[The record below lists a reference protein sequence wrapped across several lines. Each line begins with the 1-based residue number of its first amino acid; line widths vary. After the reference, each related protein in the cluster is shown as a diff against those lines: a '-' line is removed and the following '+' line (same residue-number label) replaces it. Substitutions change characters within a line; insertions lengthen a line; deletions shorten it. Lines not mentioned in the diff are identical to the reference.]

1 MANSITPGGTSRSL
15 FGVATGDIVTG
26 GSIIGAS
33 FTGAGNN
40 ITNLSA
46 NNITSGRLVVARGGT
61 GSSSFINNAIVFNR
75 NNQLVSDNNLSW
87 ENNILTINNRDF
99 LSDTS
104 NYISSEANKLDE
116 RISNTDSI
124 ISEIITTNLND
135 TNANVSNYIVSTSNI
150 LIEYI
155 KTEQANN
162 LIYPATTRTLGGVKI
177 GSGIYV
183 NETGVIS
190 LTPEIIY
197 IVPPVVENNVL
208 DYTSVPRTDYNVY
221 KFIYN
226 PSIGTTFDRGN
237 ANSMILPVWCKF
249 TEDSNNLLMGYDSII
264 TSNINGSNI
273 PVVINDGIRRIKNSG
288 YMGNILTN
296 LELYGDTNIRPFAY
310 LRNSEYMPLD
320 TTYLE
325 FNYVI
330 PEPVPPDPPVLPP
343 PSFGK
348 FESEF
353 DINSIFKAY
362 SSWALTMSLW
372 LKVNVLNGGDEI
384 IIVEFSNN
392 DSINSRKLNIN
403 YADNKLT
410 FYMDKIREPV
420 STVLNI
426 FKNTWYHI
434 SWSIERREATI
445 EIIVYI
451 NGVLRDLQ
459 NVANDYVSTLG
470 FIKYIKN
477 TLSSDANMT
486 TYNFCV
492 SDFKIYNYALT
503 DDEKKELYSMNEYTK
518 YIVDFKDSTRTI
530 CDIMAYG
537 GGGGGCGGNSNYG
550 GGAGKLVYVNDAYI
564 SSGEK
569 TIKVGRGG
577 SAFYSN
583 QYNYQF
589 ATRGNDT
596 SFENLVADGGGA
608 VMNKIFDYQ
617 VSSNILYVS
626 NYTLFLPSAPTIPI
640 NRIFAS
646 NYIITTTYTCNM
658 ASNVIGGCG
667 SGNFAPAS
675 LVPIISDDFRRLVG
689 NTSNIYFRGNAGGEY
704 GGGGI
709 GTAGTHVNGGEGLF
723 GLNLNNINIDTD
735 RYFNYSASINFK
747 DDFNLTEDL
756 VGGQAYIGCGGAGS
770 NLATGAGGVSRF
782 GYNAIHSGCG
792 GNYGENGKHGALLLR
807 YLTKIDKKIIP
818 GFVGETS
825 NYVQSSSNNLILYV
839 NSLMSVSGALLWAKE
854 TSNIYYNLGNVGIG
868 VEPNNFKLEVAGGN
882 GITPEDATYTFG
894 IHTSNYS
901 NIDVVQNIT
910 NTDICAKFN
919 SSIWTTGNVISSSD
933 ERIKKNIGDIQD
945 DNALRMILNIEP
957 KTYNYIDER
966 EQRGRGRD
974 RGLSNNIINEVNN
987 EVNDETN
994 NKVYGFI
1001 AQQIRE
1007 VIPDAVK
1014 IQTEFIPNIFVVAE
1028 YNPEEGIITLPISD
1042 TANASAPLPP
1052 LSHRIKCYD
1061 MRDASANTIIVEV
1074 VEVISPIPPVSFK
1087 IKKIKYRDTKIFVY
1101 GTEVNDFHALNKEY
1115 INTLNVCAVQE
1126 LHRKIVSQQSEIREL
1141 NDKVNVLL
1149 NYIDMSRMSA
1159 LQDEI
1164 NELKSRYDLIIN
1176 YINLSN

>member
-1 MANSITPGGTSRSL
+1 
-15 FGVATGDIVTG
+15 
-26 GSIIGAS
+26 
-33 FTGAGNN
+33 
-40 ITNLSA
+40 
-46 NNITSGRLVVARGGT
+46 
-61 GSSSFINNAIVFNR
+61 
-75 NNQLVSDNNLSW
+75 
-87 ENNILTINNRDF
+87 
-99 LSDTS
+99 
-104 NYISSEANKLDE
+104 
-116 RISNTDSI
+116 
-124 ISEIITTNLND
+124 
-135 TNANVSNYIVSTSNI
+135 
-150 LIEYI
+150 
-155 KTEQANN
+155 
-162 LIYPATTRTLGGVKI
+162 
-177 GSGIYV
+177 
-183 NETGVIS
+183 
-190 LTPEIIY
+190 
-197 IVPPVVENNVL
+197 
-208 DYTSVPRTDYNVY
+208 
-221 KFIYN
+221 
-226 PSIGTTFDRGN
+226 
-237 ANSMILPVWCKF
+237 
-249 TEDSNNLLMGYDSII
+249 
-264 TSNINGSNI
+264 
-273 PVVINDGIRRIKNSG
+273 
-288 YMGNILTN
+288 
-296 LELYGDTNIRPFAY
+296 
-310 LRNSEYMPLD
+310 
-320 TTYLE
+320 
-325 FNYVI
+325 
-330 PEPVPPDPPVLPP
+330 
-343 PSFGK
+343 
-348 FESEF
+348 
-353 DINSIFKAY
+353 
-362 SSWALTMSLW
+362 
-372 LKVNVLNGGDEI
+372 
-384 IIVEFSNN
+384 
-392 DSINSRKLNIN
+392 
-403 YADNKLT
+403 
-410 FYMDKIREPV
+410 MDKIKEPV
-420 STVLNI
+420 STITNI
-426 FKNTWYHI
+426 LMNTWYHI
-434 SWSIERREATI
+434 SWSIERRETTI

-451 NGVLRDLQ
+451 NGILRDLQ
-459 NVANDYVSTLG
+459 NVANSYIATLG
-470 FIKYIKN
+470 FNKYIKN
-477 TLSSDANMT
+477 TLSSEANTT

-492 SDFKIYNYALT
+492 SDFKIYNYALA
-503 DDEKKELYSMNEYTK
+503 DDERKELYSMNEYTK
-518 YIVDFKDSTRTI
+518 YIIDFKDTTRTI

-583 QYNYQF
+583 SNQF

-626 NYTLFLPSAPTIPI
+626 NYTLYQPSAPTIPI
-640 NRIFAS
+640 SRIFVS
-646 NYIITTTYTCNM
+646 NYILTTTYTCNM

-675 LVPIISDDFRRLVG
+675 LVATISDDVRRLVG

-709 GTAGTHVNGGEGLF
+709 GTAGTQVNGGEGLF
-723 GLNLNNINIDTD
+723 GLNLANINLDTD
-735 RYFNYSASINFK
+735 RYFNYSETINFK
-747 DDFNLTEDL
+747 DDFNMTDNL

-770 NLATGAGGVSRF
+770 NLTTSVGGVSRL

-807 YLTKIDKKIIP
+807 YLAKIDKKIVP

-839 NSLMSVSGALLWAKE
+839 NSLMGMSGALLWAKE

-868 VEPNNFKLEVAGGN
+868 VEPNQFKLEVAGGN
-882 GITPEDATYTFG
+882 GATPEDATLTFG

-933 ERIKKNIGDIQD
+933 ERIKTNIGDVQD

-966 EQRGRGRD
+966 ERRGGR
-974 RGLSNNIINEVNN
+974 RNNVNNNEVNN
-987 EVNDETN
+987 EVN

-1028 YNPEEGIITLPISD
+1028 YNPEEGIITLPD
-1042 TANASAPLPP
+1042 ASAAPLTQLP
-1052 LSHRIKCYD
+1052 HRIKCYD

-1074 VEVISPIPPVSFK
+1074 VEVISQVAPVSFR
-1087 IKKIKYRDTKIFVY
+1087 IKPIKYGATSIFVY

-1126 LHRKIVSQQSEIREL
+1126 LHRKIESQQGEIREL
-1141 NDKVNVLL
+1141 NEKVNVLL

>member
-1 MANSITPGGTSRSL
+1 MANSITPAGTSRSL

-26 GSIIGAS
+26 GSITGAS
-33 FTGAGNN
+33 FIGAGNT

-46 NNITSGRLVVARGGT
+46 NNITSGKLSVARGGT
-61 GSSSFINNAIVFNR
+61 GNSSFINNAIVFNR
-75 NNQLVSDNNLSW
+75 DNQLVSDNNLTW
-87 ENNILTINNRDF
+87 ENSILTINNRDF

-104 NYISSEANKLDE
+104 NYISSETNKLEE
-116 RISNTDSI
+116 RITNTDSI
-124 ISEIITTNLND
+124 ISEIITTNLKD

-162 LIYPATTRTLGGVKI
+162 LIYPATTRTLGGVQI

-183 NETGVIS
+183 NATGVIS

-197 IVPPVVENNVL
+197 IVPPVIENNIL
-208 DYTSVPRTDYNVY
+208 PFTSVPSTDYYVC

-226 PSIGTTFDRGN
+226 SSIGTTFDRGN
-237 ANSMILPVWCKF
+237 ASSIILPVWCKF
-249 TEDSNNLLMGYDSII
+249 IDDGINIYVGRNVNGGIDS
-264 TSNINGSNI
+264 NGSNI
-273 PVVINDGIRRIKNSG
+273 IINDGIRRVKNSG
-288 YMGNILTN
+288 YLGNILTH
-296 LELYGDTNIRPFAY
+296 LELYGDVNVRPHVN
-310 LRNSEYMPLD
+310 LRNIEYTPLD
-320 TTYLE
+320 TTYVE
-325 FNYVI
+325 FNYIV
-330 PEPVPPDPPVLPP
+330 PEVEPVPITDPPTPPTIPILPP

-353 DINSIFKAY
+353 DINSIFRTY
-362 SSWALTMSLW
+362 STWAVTMSLW
-372 LKVNVLNGGDEI
+372 LKVKLYSSGSGGSEI

-410 FYMDKIREPV
+410 FYMDKIKEPV
-420 STVLNI
+420 STIQNI
-426 FKNTWYHI
+426 EMNRWYHI

-459 NVANDYVSTLG
+459 NVANTYVSSLG
-470 FIKYIKN
+470 FNKYTKN
-477 TLSSDANMT
+477 TLSSEANT
-486 TYNFCV
+486 TSYNFCL
-492 SDFKIYNYALT
+492 SDFKIYNYALA

-518 YIVDFKDSTRTI
+518 YIVDFKDTTRTI

-537 GGGGGCGGNSNYG
+537 GGGGGCGGYSNYG

-569 TIKVGRGG
+569 TITVGRGG
-577 SAFYSN
+577 SAFYPNSN
-583 QYNYQF
+583 QF
-589 ATRGNDT
+589 ATRGKNT
-596 SFENLVADGGGA
+596 TFESLVADGGGA

-617 VSSNILYVS
+617 VSSNVLYVS
-626 NYTLFLPSAPTIPI
+626 NYTLYQASAPTVPI
-640 NRIFAS
+640 NKIFAS
-646 NYIITTTYTCNM
+646 NYIAYTTYTCNM
-658 ASNVIGGCG
+658 ASNIIGGCG
-667 SGNFAPAS
+667 SGNYGTPSPFT
-675 LVPIISDDFRRLVG
+675 ISDDIRRLVG

-709 GTAGTHVNGGEGLF
+709 GTAGTLVNGGEGLF
-723 GLNLNNINIDTD
+723 GLNLANINMDTD
-735 RYFNYSASINFK
+735 KYFNYSATINFK
-747 DDFNLTEDL
+747 NDFNITNDL
-756 VGGQAYIGCGGAGS
+756 IDGQAYIGCGGAGS
-770 NLATGAGGVSRF
+770 NLTTNTGGVSRL
-782 GYNAIHSGCG
+782 GYTSLHSGCG

-807 YLTKIDKKIIP
+807 YLAKIDKKIVP

-839 NSLMSVSGALLWAKE
+839 NHLVGMGGALLWAKE

-868 VEPNNFKLEVAGGN
+868 VEPNQFKLEVAGGS
-882 GITPEDATYTFG
+882 GATPEDATLTFG

-933 ERIKKNIGDIQD
+933 ERIKTNIGDVQD

-957 KTYNYIDER
+957 KTYNYID
-966 EQRGRGRD
+966 GRGGGSGSSSGD
-974 RGLSNNIINEVNN
+974 I
-987 EVNDETN
+987 

-1014 IQTEFIPNIFVVAE
+1014 IQTEFIPNIYAVAD
-1028 YNPEEGIITLPISD
+1028 YNPEERIITLPSPVA
-1042 TANASAPLPP
+1042 TVANAATVAVAATVSIAT
-1052 LSHRIKCYD
+1052 RIKCYD
-1061 MRDASANTIIVEV
+1061 MRDAIIVEV
-1074 VEVISPIPPVSFK
+1074 IEVISPVSPISFK
-1087 IKKIKYRDTKIFVY
+1087 IKNINFNNKKIFVY

-1126 LHRKIVSQQSEIREL
+1126 LHRKIESQQGEIREL

-1149 NYIDMSRMSA
+1149 NYIDMSKMSA
-1159 LQDEI
+1159 LEDEI
-1164 NELKSRYDLIIN
+1164 NQLKSRYDLIIN

>member
-1 MANSITPGGTSRSL
+1 MANSITPAGTSRSL

-26 GSIIGAS
+26 GSITGAS
-33 FTGAGNN
+33 FIGVGNT
-40 ITNLSA
+40 ITNLNA
-46 NNITSGRLVVARGGT
+46 NNITSGKLSIARGGT
-61 GSSSFINNAIVFNR
+61 GNNSFINNAILFNR
-75 NNQLVSDNNLSW
+75 DNQLVSDNNLLW
-87 ENNILTINNRDF
+87 ENSILTINNRDF

-104 NYISSEANKLDE
+104 NYISSETNKLEE
-116 RISNTDSI
+116 RITNTDSL
-124 ISEIITTNLND
+124 ISEIITTNLKD

-155 KTEQANN
+155 KTEQVNN
-162 LIYPATTRTLGGVKI
+162 LINPATTRTLGGVQI

-183 NETGVIS
+183 NATGVIS

-197 IVPPVVENNVL
+197 IIPPVIENNVL
-208 DYTSVPRTDYNVY
+208 SFTSVPSTDYYVC
-221 KFIYN
+221 KFTYN
-226 PSIGTTFDRGN
+226 SSIGTTFDRGN
-237 ANSMILPVWCKF
+237 ASSAILPVWCKF
-249 TEDSNNLLMGYDSII
+249 TEDSNNLLMGYNITI
-264 TSNINGSNI
+264 TSNINNSNI

-288 YMGNILTN
+288 YMGNLLTN
-296 LELYGDTNIRPFAY
+296 LELYGDTNIRPLTY
-310 LRNSEYMPLD
+310 LRNIEYMPLD

-325 FNYVI
+325 FNYIV
-330 PEPVPPDPPVLPP
+330 PTATVPPITVPPTVPVPPVLPP

-353 DINSIFKAY
+353 DINSIFKTY
-362 SSWALTMSLW
+362 SDWALTMSLW
-372 LKVNVLNGGDEI
+372 VKVKLYGGGSEI

-410 FYMDKIREPV
+410 FYMDKIKEPV
-420 STVLNI
+420 STITNI
-426 FKNTWYHI
+426 LMNTWYHI
-434 SWSIERREATI
+434 SWSIERRETTI

-459 NVANDYVSTLG
+459 NVANSYIATLG
-470 FIKYIKN
+470 FNKYIKN
-477 TLSSDANMT
+477 TLSSEANTT

-492 SDFKIYNYALT
+492 SDFKIYNYALA
-503 DDEKKELYSMNEYTK
+503 DDERKELYSMNEYTK
-518 YIVDFKDSTRTI
+518 YIIDFKDTTRTI

-564 SSGEK
+564 GSGEK

-583 QYNYQF
+583 SNQF

-626 NYTLFLPSAPTIPI
+626 NYTLYQPSAPTIPI
-640 NRIFAS
+640 SRIFVS
-646 NYIITTTYTCNM
+646 NYILTTTYTCNM

-675 LVPIISDDFRRLVG
+675 LTGISDDVRRLVG

-723 GLNLNNINIDTD
+723 GLNLANINLDTD

-747 DDFNLTEDL
+747 DDFNMTDNL

-770 NLATGAGGVSRF
+770 NLTTRVGGVSRL
-782 GYNAIHSGCG
+782 GYNTIHSGCG

-807 YLTKIDKKIIP
+807 YLAKIDKKIVP

-839 NSLMSVSGALLWAKE
+839 NSLMGMSGALLWAKE

-868 VEPNNFKLEVAGGN
+868 VEPNQFKLEVAGGN
-882 GITPEDATYTFG
+882 GATPEDATLTFG

-901 NIDVVQNIT
+901 NIDVVHNIT

-933 ERIKKNIGDIQD
+933 ERIKTNIGDVHD

-966 EQRGRGRD
+966 ERRG
-974 RGLSNNIINEVNN
+974 RGLSNNNNEVNN
-987 EVNDETN
+987 NETN
-994 NKVYGFI
+994 KKVYGFI

-1028 YNPEEGIITLPISD
+1028 YNPDEGIITLPPVSD
-1042 TANASAPLPP
+1042 ATAPLPP
-1052 LSHRIKCYD
+1052 LTHRIKCYD

-1087 IKKIKYRDTKIFVY
+1087 IKPIKYGDTRIFVY

-1126 LHRKIVSQQSEIREL
+1126 LHRKIESQQGEIREL
-1141 NDKVNVLL
+1141 NEKVNVLL